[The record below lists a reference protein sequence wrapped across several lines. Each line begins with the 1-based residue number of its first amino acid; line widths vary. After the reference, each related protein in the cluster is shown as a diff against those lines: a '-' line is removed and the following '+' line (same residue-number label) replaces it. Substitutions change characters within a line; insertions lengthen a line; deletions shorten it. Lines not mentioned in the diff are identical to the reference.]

1 MNPLSERQS
10 MLHRFKRCK
19 NLNKNTLLF
28 LMSRDN
34 QNESVCGTHLM
45 MKGIIL
51 SDEFLSSLP
60 YARPLLERII
70 RELHLSIVSQTS
82 HSFLPHGYSCS
93 YLFTDGH
100 MNIHTYPEEH
110 IIYITIFLIGDYV
123 NENHIVH
130 IICQIAN
137 IQNMT
142 RRMIRQ

>member
-1 MNPLSERQS
+1 
-10 MLHRFKRCK
+10 
-19 NLNKNTLLF
+19 
-28 LMSRDN
+28 MSRDDR
-34 QNESVCGTHLM
+34 NESVRGAHFM

-51 SDEFLSSLP
+51 SDEFLSSFP
-60 YARPLLERII
+60 FARPFLERII
-70 RELHLSIVSQTS
+70 RELHLSIVSHTS

-100 MNIHTYPEEH
+100 MNIHTYPDEH

-123 NENHIVH
+123 NENHVIH

-142 RRMIRQ
+142 QRVIRQ